1 MTTRYWQGIGAT
13 AINASVGSNWGT
25 TTTGST
31 GVAPSSTDTII
42 FGHSET
48 IAAGKGMA
56 PCNFNIASLS
66 LAEIRVLEGYR
77 YTVSNSGATVGTSF
91 IAATDIFTSPDADF
105 IVDGF
110 KVGMVVNVTGSKTS
124 NGTYTLAAVT
134 ATTLDL
140 TTGIST
146 DETIAADAEYTITVT
161 AAPSYLQIAEG
172 ITTNGLYLNGTI
184 APDAS
189 ARTISFAGSY
199 LGTSPTPDTEYLE
212 RYILNG
218 DNANILNPAG
228 LRYNIN
234 QTANGST
241 ACHFDDGPYPIVSSD
256 SASKFSPQYIP
267 PIGNSGS
274 TDFYSFLLTNSNTV
288 QFQPLN
294 TVNNAAGDAS
304 KVFKITSFAAPN
316 LQFTGAVFDT
326 GLSTFHITANDRF
339 LPTTG
344 NITDFGGTN
353 SSFFAKINNL
363 VIEPGST
370 GAKYAGVR
378 GRTTLTSANLTVK
391 ANATLR
397 GTGVDGDNSSMIT
410 CLGHPQVE
418 GTWNFYQLAPGIY
431 SSNPWRTMPAV
442 ANGGTGLSDIPA
454 GHIPYGE
461 TNLKMD
467 TDANLTFAS
476 DTLHADRGI
485 KLTEGSDHPI
495 AYATGTG
502 IVWVKN
508 TAPSTLIFT
517 NDVGTDTTLGAGG
530 GGGVSSVATTA
541 PITGGTITG
550 TGTIALNI
558 SGLTANT
565 AIADA
570 DLLLIDDG
578 ANGTNRKTT
587 FTEVKEWIRGDSVAL
602 GVTGGVNQL
611 KIRDARAD
619 GELNPDAWGEGQ
631 VSFDFTDDIAGS
643 TNTYDGVITMKGWS
657 DSYRV
662 SQLFSSAASEGTSS
676 TLKNTEP
683 LYFRSGEDTGWG
695 TIREVL
701 TFPGTTPNADGTAGQ
716 VLQTDG
722 SGALTWVTRHGK
734 QTVSAS
740 GAPFDDTPTLEDA
753 LGNAL
758 IVLGWCIIEVG
769 GVDLCLPAYGL
780 RT

>member
-1 MTTRYWQGIGAT
+1 MATRYWQGTGAT
-13 AINASVGSNWGT
+13 AANASVAGNWGT
-25 TTTGST
+25 TTTGGT
-31 GVAPSSTDTII
+31 AAIPANTDTII

-241 ACHFDDGPYPIVSSD
+241 ACHFDDGPYPIMSSD

-454 GHIPYGE
+454 GYIPFGE
-461 TNLKMD
+461 TNLKMN

-495 AYATGTG
+495 ADAAGTG

-517 NDVGTDTTLGAGG
+517 NDTGTDTTLGAGG
-530 GGGVSSVATTA
+530 GGGGSMSSFTLTGDSGSNQTINDGNTLDVA
-541 PITGGTITG
+541 GGTGITTVVGATDTVTANLDNTAVTAASYTMCNITVDAQGRLTSAANGGFTVQGDVG
-550 TGTIALNI
+550 TPQTISGGNALKIMGEPAN
-558 SGLTANT
+558 GLTAVMSAT
-565 AIADA
+565 D
-570 DLLLIDDG
+570 
-578 ANGTNRKTT
+578 T
-587 FTEVKEWIRGDSVAL
+587 
-602 GVTGGVNQL
+602 VTL
-611 KIRDARAD
+611 
-619 GELNPDAWGEGQ
+619 
-631 VSFDFTDDIAGS
+631 
-643 TNTYDGVITMKGWS
+643 
-657 DSYRV
+657 
-662 SQLFSSAASEGTSS
+662 TSS
-676 TLKNTEP
+676 NAKAAESNTLGA
-683 LYFRSGEDTGWG
+683 FGDTP
-695 TIREVL
+695 VL
-701 TFPGTTPNADGTAGQ
+701 AVG
-716 VLQTDG
+716 
-722 SGALTWVTRHGK
+722 
-734 QTVSAS
+734 
-740 GAPFDDTPTLEDA
+740 GAPLT
-753 LGNAL
+753 
-758 IVLGWCIIEVG
+758 VYGWAMLTIG
-769 GVDLCLPAYGL
+769 GAELWVPAWYL
-780 RT
+780 RG

>member
-1 MTTRYWQGIGAT
+1 MATRYWQGTGAT
-13 AINASVGSNWGT
+13 AANASVAGNWGT
-25 TTTGST
+25 TTTGGT
-31 GVAPSSTDTII
+31 AAIPANTDTII

-391 ANATLR
+391 ANATLK

-454 GHIPYGE
+454 GYIPFGE

-467 TDANLTFAS
+467 TDA
-476 DTLHADRGI
+476 
-485 KLTEGSDHPI
+485 KLKFDD
-495 AYATGTG
+495 
-502 IVWVKN
+502 
-508 TAPSTLIFT
+508 T
-517 NDVGTDTTLGAGG
+517 NDVLYPGEGLIMPEQSAKPIAAGAGNGVLYVKHTSPTTLVFVSDTEAETTLGAGG
-530 GGGVSSVATTA
+530 GGGGSMSSFTLTGDSGSNQTINDGNTLDVA
-541 PITGGTITG
+541 GGTGITTVVGATDTVTANLDNTAVTAASYTMCNITVDAQGRLTSAANGSFTVQGDVG
-550 TGTIALNI
+550 TPQTISGGNALKIMGEPAN
-558 SGLTANT
+558 GLTAVMSATDTVTLTSSNAKAAELPT
-565 AIADA
+565 A
-570 DLLLIDDG
+570 G
-578 ANGTNRKTT
+578 A
-587 FTEVKEWIRGDSVAL
+587 FGDS
-602 GVTGGVNQL
+602 
-611 KIRDARAD
+611 
-619 GELNPDAWGEGQ
+619 P
-631 VSFDFTDDIAGS
+631 
-643 TNTYDGVITMKGWS
+643 
-657 DSYRV
+657 
-662 SQLFSSAASEGTSS
+662 
-676 TLKNTEP
+676 
-683 LYFRSGEDTGWG
+683 
-695 TIREVL
+695 VL
-701 TFPGTTPNADGTAGQ
+701 SVG
-716 VLQTDG
+716 
-722 SGALTWVTRHGK
+722 
-734 QTVSAS
+734 
-740 GAPFDDTPTLEDA
+740 GAPLT
-753 LGNAL
+753 
-758 IVLGWCIIEVG
+758 VYGWAMLTIG
-769 GVDLCLPAYGL
+769 GTELWVPAWYL
-780 RT
+780 RG